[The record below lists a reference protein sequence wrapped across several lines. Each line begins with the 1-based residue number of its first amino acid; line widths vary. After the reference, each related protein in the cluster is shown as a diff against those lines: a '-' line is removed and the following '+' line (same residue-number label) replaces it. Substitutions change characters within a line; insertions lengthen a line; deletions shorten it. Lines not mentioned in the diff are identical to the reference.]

1 LARHN
6 SNTVETRRENGYV
19 QAVVMEIIQL
29 SLKRVAVSNYKSIKR
44 IDLDNLN
51 NLALLMGRN
60 NAGKSNCLD
69 AFKFLAEASV
79 HFDDAVRSRGSG
91 LADLV
96 HRKKAEE
103 SMEFLMEFMPAP
115 RKRIDLINR
124 LFTGN
129 SQLTVADAINSSF
142 LSAITLKVTVTAEG
156 FSEELSVPNVAGNR
170 PFVLFSIK
178 GTPQSLEVAGG
189 QLEALCKRCAG
200 ELPSEPVAL
209 ETKPETLQPFR
220 LRLGNPDSAGAFPI
234 SAELS
239 AAVRQQFAGL
249 EWIDPLR
256 RMPASSPILG
266 KHTLTADLSN
276 LPDVLHWLYN
286 NKPKQFRR
294 IESEVSKLVPNLGR
308 LYTPTLQ
315 NQAALGL
322 IDESDEDLVYSMNQM
337 SFGTR
342 SVVAVIAKVILA
354 APGSW
359 VCIEEPETYLH
370 PKAQLE
376 LFQFLRE
383 EARTKR
389 VFVATHSTAIAA
401 SCPLSSLF
409 IVRRD
414 AENSTAIMPVTP
426 ADAFEVIEQLGVKP
440 SFSFEAGAIVF
451 VESGDH
457 VPIFDAW
464 AKKFDFRVNV
474 QFLDAEGACTLHYFA
489 NTRVAL
495 SNFVHTLVFAVFGNG
510 SDISSQTRKTIVE
523 QLQLP
528 PEQVIITDFPELEG
542 YLLDAKAIL
551 RAFPA
556 ITLPPAELEARL
568 NPART
573 LPDQKKALN
582 EVLTQYRIGEYDS
595 RLGAR
600 IAEAMD
606 EIPACVRELFD
617 QIAASSKPYWKI

>member
-1 LARHN
+1 
-6 SNTVETRRENGYV
+6 
-19 QAVVMEIIQL
+19 MEIIQL
-29 SLKRVAVSNYKSIKR
+29 SLKRVVVSNFKSIKR
-44 IDLDNLN
+44 IELGELN
-51 NLALLMGRN
+51 DLALLMGRN

-69 AFKFLAEASV
+69 AFKFLAEATV
-79 HFDDAVRSRGSG
+79 HFNNAVSSRGNS

-96 HRKKAEE
+96 HRKRAEE
-103 SMEFLMEFMPAP
+103 SMEFLLEFNPAP

-129 SQLTVADAINSSF
+129 SQLTAADAINSNF
-142 LSAITLKVTVTAEG
+142 LSAVTLKVAITAEG
-156 FSEELSVPNVAGNR
+156 FSEELSIPNVAGNR

-178 GTPQSLEVAGG
+178 GTPHSLEVACG
-189 QLEALCKRCAG
+189 QLEALCKRCGG

-220 LRLGNPDSAGAFPI
+220 LRLGRPDSPGAFPI
-234 SAELS
+234 SAEL
-239 AAVRQQFAGL
+239 AGAVHQQFAAL

-256 RMPASSPILG
+256 RMPTSSPILG
-266 KHTLTADLSN
+266 HHTLTADVSN

-286 NKPKQFRR
+286 NKPKQFRK
-294 IESEVSKLVPNLGR
+294 IESEVSKLVPNLGK
-308 LYTPTLQ
+308 LYTPTQQ
-315 NQAALGL
+315 NQATLGL
-322 IDESDEDLVYSMNQM
+322 IDDADEDLVYSMNQM

-342 SVVAVIAKVILA
+342 SVVAIIAKITLA
-354 APGSW
+354 TPGSW

-376 LFQFLRE
+376 LFQFLRD
-383 EARTKR
+383 EAKTKR
-389 VFVATHSTAIAA
+389 MFVATHSTAIAA

-409 IVRRD
+409 IVQRD
-414 AENSTAIMPVTP
+414 AENSTSIMPVTP
-426 ADAFEVIEQLGVKP
+426 ADALDVIEQLGVKP

-451 VESGDH
+451 VEAGDH
-457 VPIFDAW
+457 VPIFEAW
-464 AKKFDFRVNV
+464 AKKFDFRVKV
-474 QFLDAEGACTLHYFA
+474 QFLDAEGACTLNYFA

-510 SDISSQTRKTIVE
+510 SEVSSQTKKTIVE

-528 PEQVIITDFPELEG
+528 PEQVITTDFPELEG
-542 YLLDAKAIL
+542 YLLDPKAIL
-551 RAFPA
+551 RAVPA
-556 ITLPPAELEARL
+556 ITLPPAEVEARL
-568 NPART
+568 DPART
-573 LPDQKKALN
+573 LPDQKKALS
-582 EVLTQYRIGEYDS
+582 ELLTQYRIGEYDS

-606 EIPACVRELFD
+606 EIPACVRQLFD